1 MISLRLLAP
10 LLSLVAL
17 AAGTALL
24 VRRDGRIRPATVAW
38 LAVPVLALVW
48 LTVWLALDLYHEG
61 RKEIVLVCAAALV
74 AGACALGRDRVRG
87 ALASRGPLVH
97 AIVTLVGF
105 LACTVL
111 TFLALELPSLNVAE
125 LILPQFALLECALI
139 LGTALALYY
148 LLQRRG
154 AGVAVLS
161 TVLLLVG
168 VAQFFVR
175 SFKGAAILPTDLLVL
190 GTAAAVSGG
199 YVYAVKAHVLLAIS
213 CWLLC
218 VAVSSLMVAFPA
230 VRADAR
236 RRSVLGNLGAGLA
249 CALAVALG
257 VVLPS
262 YEGLGVEISYWDT
275 AWTYRIHGFL
285 PSFIAITQDLAIEVP
300 EGYSDESAAELE
312 ASYVATYDET
322 RGASESRVAAEE
334 QFSELQPSVVYVVN
348 ETFADLNSL
357 GDEPWG
363 YAGPERY
370 NSREDTLLRGALS
383 VSITGG
389 GTANSEFEVLT
400 GVSLAYVGEGKY
412 PFSLYDLSL
421 GPSVIR
427 QFKDLGYE
435 TTAMHPNIPNNY
447 NRLTAYEG
455 LGFDTYLSIE
465 DFEGAEWFHSGVSD
479 AATYE
484 KVLEVLES
492 SDQPQFIFDLTMQN
506 HSSYDQNNLGD
517 VPQYSI
523 DGLDEDENAQL
534 SEYIACIEESDRA
547 LEEFLGELEEL
558 DRPVVVVFLG
568 DHESRVAPFVNDALH
583 PGETGYAHE
592 TRLYETIYT
601 VWANYDVAGAEQ
613 NSPVRDTGISYVTAL
628 ALDVIGAPLT
638 DLQKAQVV
646 ASEELP
652 AVTAMGVRD
661 LEGTWVPL
669 DEASTVSSVYD
680 DLQTITYLEFG
691 RHVS

>member
-1 MISLRLLAP
+1 MKPVTEKKEGSAQARSQTI
-10 LLSLVAL
+10 
-17 AAGTALL
+17 
-24 VRRDGRIRPATVAW
+24 D
-38 LAVPVLALVW
+38 AV
-48 LTVWLALDLYHEG
+48 
-61 RKEIVLVCAAALV
+61 
-74 AGACALGRDRVRG
+74 
-87 ALASRGPLVH
+87 
-97 AIVTLVGF
+97 
-105 LACTVL
+105 
-111 TFLALELPSLNVAE
+111 
-125 LILPQFALLECALI
+125 
-139 LGTALALYY
+139 
-148 LLQRRG
+148 
-154 AGVAVLS
+154 
-161 TVLLLVG
+161 
-168 VAQFFVR
+168 
-175 SFKGAAILPTDLLVL
+175 KGAAILPTDLLVL

-236 RRSVLGNLGAGLA
+236 RRAVLGNLGAGLA

-312 ASYVATYDET
+312 ASYVAAYDET

-370 NSREDTLLRGALS
+370 NSRDDTLLRGALS

-547 LEEFLGELEEL
+547 LEEFLAELEGL
-558 DRPVVVVFLG
+558 DRPVVVIFFG
-568 DHESRVAPFVNDALH
+568 DHQPKLSKDLCDALY
-583 PGETGYAHE
+583 GTDEDALARNQ
-592 TRLYETIYT
+592 RLYYT
-601 VWANYDVAGAEQ
+601 TYSVWANYNVAGSGQDGESA
-613 NSPVRDTGISYVTAL
+613 STSISYLAAEAL
-628 ALDVIGAPLT
+628 EAIGAPLS
-638 DLQKAQVV
+638 DFQKAQLV
-646 ASEELP
+646 ASEEIPLLSL
-652 AVTAMGVRD
+652 AGAQLAD
-661 LEGTWVPL
+661 GTWVTTDDGAALP
-669 DEASTVSSVYD
+669 AAYD
-680 DLQTITYLEFG
+680 DMAQITYLEFAD
-691 RHVS
+691 RPS